1 MSVPDFIIYLK
12 TNNSD
17 IIDVHAVV
25 AQHVKSQT
33 KQTI

>member
-17 IIDVHAVV
+17 IIDVHVVV
-25 AQHVKSQT
+25 AQHAISQT